1 MSLSDMKESMHFWH
15 STGGPL
21 LYAHRG
27 ASREC
32 PENTLPAFER
42 ALELGADVIELD
54 VHPTRDGVF
63 VVSHDATAARV
74 AGVARALCDASWAE
88 VSGWDAG
95 AGFVDERGVRPFAGS
110 GVRFARFDEVLARFR
125 DVAVNVDVKD
135 ARPRDLEQLL
145 SIVREAKAESRV
157 LLTSFS
163 YRVLS
168 RLRTLGYTGA
178 IGLSQLDVV
187 RLVFSPGLFDRLFPL
202 RRRARADP
210 DALGADRPD
219 GAACVHQVQA
229 ARDRSGLL
237 GRERAPNGRVAA
249 RARRRRHHHRRPARH
264 RRGVSQLTAH
274 RGLASAAPF

>member
-1 MSLSDMKESMHFWH
+1 MNGAMHFWH
-15 STGGPL
+15 TTDGPL

-42 ALELGADVIELD
+42 ALELGADVLELD

-74 AGVARALCDASWAE
+74 AGVTRAISESSWGE

-95 AGFVDERGVRPFAGS
+95 AGFVDERGARPFAGA

-135 ARPRDLEQLL
+135 ARPRDLERLL
-145 SIVREAKAESRV
+145 SIVREANAESRV

-168 RLRTLGYTGA
+168 RLRALRYSGA
-178 IGLSQLDVV
+178 VGLSQLDVV
-187 RLVFSPGLFDRLFPL
+187 RLVFSPSLFDRLFPYGGVRAQIPTRSGPIDL
-202 RRRARADP
+202 TAPRVFAKCKRLAIGVDYWVVNDPVVANALLEHGADGIITDDPRAIAEVFRTSPRTAAWRAR
-210 DALGADRPD
+210 
-219 GAACVHQVQA
+219 H
-229 ARDRSGLL
+229 
-237 GRERAPNGRVAA
+237 
-249 RARRRRHHHRRPARH
+249 
-264 RRGVSQLTAH
+264 
-274 RGLASAAPF
+274 AAPHSHR

>member
-1 MSLSDMKESMHFWH
+1 MHFWH
-15 STGGPL
+15 NTDGPL

-74 AGVARALCDASWAE
+74 AGVNRALAESSWAE

-95 AGFVDERGVRPFAGS
+95 AGFVDERGARPFAGS
-110 GVRFARFDEVLARFR
+110 GVRFARFDEVLARFGE
-125 DVAVNVDVKD
+125 VAVNVDVKD
-135 ARPRDLEQLL
+135 ARPRDLERLV

-163 YRVLS
+163 YRVLW
-168 RLRTLGYTGA
+168 RLRGLGYSGA

-187 RLVFSPGLFDRLFPL
+187 RLVFSPGLLDRLFPYGGV
-202 RRRARADP
+202 RAQIPTHSGPIDLTAPRVFAKCKRLAIGVDYWVVNEP
-210 DALGADRPD
+210 SAAASLLEHGADGIITDDPRAIAEVFRASPRT
-219 GAACVHQVQA
+219 AAW
-229 ARDRSGLL
+229 R
-237 GRERAPNGRVAA
+237 
-249 RARRRRHHHRRPARH
+249 ARH
-264 RRGVSQLTAH
+264 RG
-274 RGLASAAPF
+274 